1 MNQGKSALN
10 AFPTPCPACQKHKLS
25 NCSLHALHNLAI
37 AWCPSPHS
45 CTKTNIPPASTLI
58 LHHNTTTALAS
69 CFALLFTAT
78 HCGSA
83 ISPCS
88 CGALSHAASATRS
101 RSHLY
106 NHVPRALLWTRICR
120 LRVHVVRFCHTSCST
135 RHYRGHRDWLTCRI
149 SSTATSFA
157 IGIGQPFLFGA
168 RMHRSYWCACT
179 S

>member
-69 CFALLFTAT
+69 CFALFVYCYTLWVR
-78 HCGSA
+78 H
-83 ISPCS
+83 
-88 CGALSHAASATRS
+88 LSLLLWCAFARCFCTRS

-106 NHVPRALLWTRICR
+106 NHVPRALLSTRICR

-135 RHYRGHRDWLTCRI
+135 RHYRGHGDWLTCRI